1 LVFVL
6 ALRGLYAAYFAFCM
20 NSNKARA
27 LTLIG
32 LFTILLASAGIYFW
46 CGNLGICTFGK
57 YEGKLVVRN
66 LTENAPVANA
76 NVTTNV
82 NNDSFFFDAT
92 RDYYF
97 TTTDTSG
104 TATIEFDRAL
114 NATLLIVLGLDN
126 PHRYSEFR
134 IYPKDI
140 KAHVKISQTAL
151 EYDDSIGDRNDLIEL
166 QLEVGDWSLF

>member
-1 LVFVL
+1 
-6 ALRGLYAAYFAFCM
+6 M
-20 NSNKARA
+20 NSNTGRSLA
-27 LTLIG
+27 LIG
-32 LFTILLASAGIYFW
+32 LFTLAVASAGTYFW

-76 NVTTNV
+76 SVRINV

-97 TTTDTSG
+97 TTTDATG
-104 TATIEFDRAL
+104 TATVEFDKAL

-134 IYPKDI
+134 IYPEDV

-151 EYDDSIGDRNDLIEL
+151 EYDASLGRRNDQIEL
-166 QLEVGDWSLF
+166 RLEVGDWSLF